1 MAEQADPLLQDYARP
16 ATEEGDHHVGSSSPS
31 SSSSS
36 LSGQFDMS
44 EKYERGGLLGGG
56 SAHSTVNRYRRLYRL
71 RGSRI
76 VRRCAA
82 ALGST
87 LKRLP
92 PRYLQP
98 GGLECEKRL
107 HATSY
112 LDALRGYAAWI
123 VVNHHRFQMG
133 GWWIFNLP
141 LICIVNKGKGMVD
154 VFFVISGFVLSQRMI
169 KLIRARQK
177 GKIMDSLAS
186 SIFRRY
192 LRLYIPCAFA
202 SFVSMLTVHF
212 WAAKQRAQPIPGFW
226 AQLAD
231 WLVDTAQ
238 FCNPFA
244 ALTGYWMGDGGV
256 LTSAYLDP
264 LWTIP
269 VEFRGSMVVFV
280 YCAGTSKLRDRHR
293 LTVCGVVIFLALA
306 WQVTDVALFLA
317 GAFLAEVSLIRHPGR
332 YGLTVTLPRNND
344 VEDEKVTP
352 STPRRQSIASNLGH
366 LCLFLFAIFLLD
378 TPGDPAK
385 ASFPW
390 PYLGALI
397 PSYWGKGAQG
407 HFWSVMA
414 SPMLV
419 WSVDSCLWLQRPF
432 RWRFSQY
439 LGDLSF
445 GIYLM
450 HYIVIRTLWDKGLW
464 QFVRTHFH
472 GSPWTFVPITLI
484 FWLAVLWVADYF
496 ERVDRQ
502 VVKFGRWLQ
511 TRYFESW

>member
-1 MAEQADPLLQDYARP
+1 
-16 ATEEGDHHVGSSSPS
+16 
-31 SSSSS
+31 
-36 LSGQFDMS
+36 MS
-44 EKYERGGLLGGG
+44 EKYAETTAFG
-56 SAHSTVNRYRRLYRL
+56 SSTANTYRRLSYRL
-71 RGSRI
+71 RGSRLA
-76 VRRCAA
+76 RRCAS
-82 ALGST
+82 ALGSAA
-87 LKRLP
+87 KRLP

-98 GGLECEKRL
+98 GGLDCEKRL

-133 GWWIFNLP
+133 DWWIFNLP
-141 LICIVNKGKGMVD
+141 FICIINKGRGMVD

-169 KLIRARQK
+169 KLIRAQQK
-177 GKIMDSLAS
+177 GKLMDSLAS

-192 LRLYIPCAFA
+192 LRLYIPCLFA

-212 WAAKQRAQPIPGFW
+212 WAAKQRAQPIPRFG

-231 WLVDTAQ
+231 WLVDMAQ

-244 ALTGYWMGDGGV
+244 KLTGYWMGDGGV
-256 LTSAYLDP
+256 LTSTYLDP

-280 YCAGTSKLRDRHR
+280 YCAGTAKLRDRHR
-293 LTVCGVVIFLALA
+293 LTVCGVVILLAMA
-306 WQVTDVALFLA
+306 WQVTDVALFLG
-317 GAFLAEVSLIRHPGR
+317 GAFLAEVSLIRHPER
-332 YGLTVTLPRNND
+332 YGLTATLPQNHNNNGVD
-344 VEDEKVTP
+344 DEKATP
-352 STPRRQSIASNLGH
+352 VSGRRQSIVANLGY
-366 LCLFLFAIFLLD
+366 LCLFLLAIFLLD
-378 TPGDPAK
+378 TPEHPGK
-385 ASFPW
+385 AGFPW
-390 PYLGALI
+390 PYLEAVI
-397 PSYWGKGAQG
+397 PSYWGKGAQS
-407 HFWSVMA
+407 HFWSVVA
-414 SPMLV
+414 SPILIY
-419 WSVDSCLWLQRPF
+419 SVDSSLWLQKPF
-432 RWRFSQY
+432 RWRLSQY

-464 QFVRTHFH
+464 QFVRIYFH
-472 GSPWTFVPITLI
+472 ASPWSFVPITLI

-511 TRYFESW
+511 VRYFESW